1 MSRASTVVSAT
12 ASRRG
17 WVLEAFRLQPDTHC
31 GGEKLKVVG
40 IISGTSCDAI
50 ETAAAELHLE
60 SGTLVM
66 RPLGARA
73 FDFDVELRE
82 AVIATLP
89 PAATSVEDVVK
100 LDTRL
105 GQAFASAATEA
116 VDGFCGGR

>member
-1 MSRASTVVSAT
+1 MRKGPSSMSRTSTVAT

-17 WVLEAFRLQPDTHC
+17 WVLEASRLQADTHC
-31 GGEKLKVVG
+31 GGKKLKVVG

-60 SGTLVM
+60 SDTLVM
-66 RPLGARA
+66 RTLGARG
-73 FDFDVELRE
+73 FDYDVELRE

-89 PAATSVEDVVK
+89 PAATSVEDVAK

-105 GQAFASAATEA
+105 
-116 VDGFCGGR
+116 